1 MATADQLGVWIL
13 ANKDKKGT
21 PEFAKVVK
29 GYAALRDTESAPTP
43 AAPTPTAAAEPERA
57 AGVERS
63 GILGT
68 GLDILQA
75 GVEVPLAV
83 LTGGGAA
90 AGAGLKGLYTLG
102 ATGGDGAAAAQA
114 VEEAQQKYT
123 YAPRGA
129 PAQRITN
136 ALGEIGSY
144 VNKPGEAIASA
155 GYPGTGAAVT
165 TGLNALSLLGGP
177 ALTGL
182 SRAAS
187 GANVGTMLRRI
198 PTAPRASARQQQTGA
213 VSLSGA
219 PAPMPAPAAA
229 AVPPPA
235 PPTLSAVATPPPPP
249 AGPTYSRAALLEMGR
264 QFKRDNPTATAAERA
279 ANMTEM
285 ARLSG
290 DEARVADVAGRNLLD
305 YAATMP
311 GETSTALSAMQRSR
325 AVGRPERLDP
335 VVEIM
340 SGGAGRAAT
349 VASDLVTTQQATATP
364 LYNAVNAIDIV
375 ITPALSRTLT
385 ALKDSGAFTR
395 AREIAIADEVPFVLD
410 DAQLSTPGRS
420 VNMSVLDQIMQA
432 QSDMIKATK
441 VSQPVLSRSYVRLN
455 DRFKTA
461 LDTLTG
467 GAYKAARDAFAG
479 PAKSLTALELGR
491 TSGNRNAA
499 QRAEDMAGMGP
510 AELQHYRIGAAEQLR
525 EQIGD
530 RPGQNKLMNEEYSR
544 NTREQLREIVGSP
557 AAYEE
562 ALKIIKNEKTLKE
575 LESVGKGSQT
585 AARLAMDEDM
595 AANAVAGLSEVTRAA
610 TAGDWKAGLNFFMKY
625 AKSLRLRESVRNEIG
640 RALMS
645 KDPNIFALIEAA
657 QAEALAARA
666 SAARAAI
673 PAAAVTAGPQP
684 ATRTNQLGP

>member
-1 MATADQLGVWIL
+1 MATADQLNVWIL

-29 GYAALRDTESAPTP
+29 AYAALRDTESAPAP
-43 AAPTPTAAAEPERA
+43 AAAPTAEPERA
-57 AGVERS
+57 TGVNRP

-75 GVEVPLAV
+75 GVEVPLSM
-83 LTGGGAA
+83 LTGAVAA
-90 AGAGLKGLYTLG
+90 PVAGARGLGTLLG
-102 ATGGDGAAAAQA
+102 TGGYGPAGAQA

-123 YAPRGA
+123 FAPRTAYGQA
-129 PAQRITN
+129 ATN
-136 ALGEIGSY
+136 ALGELFSNI
-144 VNKPGEAIASA
+144 NKPGEAVASA
-155 GYPGTGAAVT
+155 GYPGMGTGVT
-165 TGLNALSLLGGP
+165 TGLNALAMVLGGP
-177 ALTGL
+177 AIG
-182 SRAAS
+182 RAAGMAR
-187 GANVGTMLRRI
+187 GAPAMLRQGI
-198 PTAPRASARQQQTGA
+198 NAPRASARQQQTGA

-219 PAPMPAPAAA
+219 PAAA

-235 PPTLSAVATPPPPP
+235 PPPLSAVATPPPPP
-249 AGPTYSRAALLEMGR
+249 AGPAYSRAALLEMGR

-290 DEARVADVAGRNLLD
+290 GEARVADVAGRNLLD
-305 YAATMP
+305 YTATMP
-311 GETSTALSAMQRSR
+311 GETNTALSAMQRSR

-349 VASDLVTTQQATATP
+349 VASDLIATQQATAKP
-364 LYNAVNAIDIV
+364 LYNAVNAMDVV

-385 ALKDSGAFTR
+385 AIKDSGAFAR
-395 AREIAIADEVPFVLD
+395 AREIAIANEVPFVLD
-410 DAQLSTPGRS
+410 DAQLTTPGRS
-420 VNMSVLDQIMQA
+420 VNMRELDL
-432 QSDMIKATK
+432 IKRGVDDLVTATSEK
-441 VSQPVLSRSYVRLN
+441 QPTLSNSYVGLVNRY
-455 DRFKTA
+455 KTA

-479 PAKSLTALELGR
+479 PAKSLTALEKGR
-491 TSGNRNAA
+491 KSGNRNAG
-499 QRAEDMAGMGP
+499 QRAEDMADMGP

-544 NTREQLREIVGSP
+544 NVREQLQEIASSP
-557 AAYEE
+557 AAYED
-562 ALKIIKNEKTLKE
+562 ALKIIKNERTLKD

-595 AANAVAGLSEVTRAA
+595 ATNAVAGLSEVTRAA

-640 RALMS
+640 RALLS
-645 KDPNIFALIEAA
+645 KDPNLFGLIEAA

-666 SAARAAI
+666 TAARAAI
-673 PAAAVTAGPQP
+673 PTAGVTAGQQP
-684 ATRTNQLGP
+684 ATRTNQLGQ

>member
-1 MATADQLGVWIL
+1 MAISSAEMAKWLI
-13 ANKDKKGT
+13 ANQAKKGT
-21 PEFAKVVK
+21 SDFDKVLRT
-29 GYAALRDTESAPTP
+29 YDASMAAPVDAGVTQTP
-43 AAPTPTAAAEPERA
+43 AVAAEPERA
-57 AGVERS
+57 AGVERP

-75 GVEVPLAV
+75 GVEVPFAV

-90 AGAGLKGLYTLG
+90 AGAGLKGLYELA

-114 VEEAQQKYT
+114 VEGTQQKYT

-129 PAQRITN
+129 YGQAATN
-136 ALGEIGSY
+136 ALGELFGY
-144 VNKPGEAIASA
+144 VNRPGEEIASA
-155 GYPGTGAAVT
+155 GYPELGTGVT
-165 TGLNALSLLGGP
+165 TGLQGALMVLGGP
-177 ALTGL
+177 AIGGL
-182 SRAAS
+182 SRAAR
-187 GANVGTMLRRI
+187 GAPAMLRQGI
-198 PTAPRASARQQQTGA
+198 TAPRASARQQQTGA

-235 PPTLSAVATPPPPP
+235 PPPLSAVATPPPPP

-264 QFKRDNPTATAAERA
+264 QFNRDNPTATAAERA

-290 DEARVADVAGRNLLD
+290 GEARVADVAGRNLLD
-305 YAATMP
+305 YTAIMP
-311 GETSTALSAMQRSR
+311 GETNTALSAMQRSR

-335 VVEIM
+335 VVDIM

-349 VASDLVTTQQATATP
+349 VASDLVATQRATATP
-364 LYNAVNAIDIV
+364 LYNAVNAIDVV
-375 ITPALSRTLT
+375 ITPALSRTLI
-385 ALKDSGAFTR
+385 AIKDSGAFAR
-395 AREIAIADEVPFVLD
+395 AREIATANEVPFVLD
-410 DAQLSTPGRS
+410 DAQLTTPGRT
-420 VNMSVLDQIMQA
+420 VNMRELDL
-432 QSDMIKATK
+432 IKQGVDDLVTATREK
-441 VSQPVLSRSYVRLN
+441 QPTLSGSYVGLVNRY
-455 DRFKTA
+455 KTA

-479 PAKSLTALELGR
+479 PAKSLTALEKGR
-491 TSGNRNAA
+491 KSGNRNAG
-499 QRAEDMAGMGP
+499 QRAEDMADMGP

-530 RPGQNKLMNEEYSR
+530 RPGQNRLMNEEYSR
-544 NTREQLREIVGSP
+544 NVREQLQEIASSP

-562 ALKIIKNEKTLKE
+562 TLKIIKNEKKLKE
-575 LESVGKGSQT
+575 LESVGQGSQT

-595 AANAVAGLSEVTRAA
+595 ATNAVAGLSEVTRAA

-640 RALMS
+640 RALLS
-645 KDPNIFALIEAA
+645 KDPNIFGLIEAA

-673 PAAAVTAGPQP
+673 PAAVVTAGPQP
-684 ATRTNQLGP
+684 ATRTNQLGR

>member
-1 MATADQLGVWIL
+1 MAATNAQLAAWLI
-13 ANKDKKGT
+13 ANRDKKGT
-21 PEFAKVVK
+21 PEF
-29 GYAALRDTESAPTP
+29 DTVGRQYVATKSGQTE
-43 AAPTPTAAAEPERA
+43 PTPTAAAAAARA
-57 AGVERS
+57 AGVERP

-75 GVEVPLAV
+75 GVEVPFAV

-90 AGAGLKGLYTLG
+90 AGAGLKGLYSLG
-102 ATGGDGAAAAQA
+102 ATGGDGAAAAKA
-114 VEEAQQKYT
+114 VEGTQQKYT
-123 YAPRGA
+123 YAPRGVYGQA
-129 PAQRITN
+129 VTN
-136 ALGEIGSY
+136 ALGELFGY
-144 VNKPGEAIASA
+144 VNRPGEAIASA
-155 GYPGTGAAVT
+155 GYPELGTGVT
-165 TGLNALSLLGGP
+165 TGLQGALMLLGGP
-177 ALTGL
+177 AIGDL
-182 SRAAS
+182 SRAAR
-187 GANVGTMLRRI
+187 GAPAMLRRGI
-198 PTAPRASARQQQTGA
+198 TAPSASARQRQTGA

-219 PAPMPAPAAA
+219 PAPMPAPAVA

-235 PPTLSAVATPPPPP
+235 PPPLSAVAPPPPP

-290 DEARVADVAGRNLLD
+290 GEARVADVAGRNLLD
-305 YAATMP
+305 YAAIMP
-311 GETSTALSAMQRSR
+311 GETNTALSAMQRSR

-335 VVEIM
+335 VVDIM

-349 VASDLVTTQQATATP
+349 VASDLVATQRATATP
-364 LYNAVNAIDIV
+364 LYNVVNAMDV
-375 ITPALSRTLT
+375 VLTPALSRTLT
-385 ALKDSGAFTR
+385 AIKDSGAFAR

-410 DAQLSTPGRS
+410 DAQLTTPGRT
-420 VNMSVLDQIMQA
+420 VNMRELDL
-432 QSDMIKATK
+432 IKRGVDDLVTATSEK
-441 VSQPVLSRSYVRLN
+441 QPTLSGSYVGLN
-455 DRFKTA
+455 DRYKTA

-479 PAKSLTALELGR
+479 PAKSLEALEKGR
-491 TSGNRNAA
+491 KSGNRNAA
-499 QRAEDMAGMGP
+499 QRAEDTARMGP

-530 RPGQNKLMNEEYSR
+530 RPGQNRLMNEEYSR
-544 NTREQLREIVGSP
+544 NVREQLQEIVGSP
-557 AAYEE
+557 AAYED
-562 ALKIIKNEKTLKE
+562 ALKLIKNEKKLKE
-575 LESVGKGSQT
+575 LESVGQGSQT

-610 TAGDWKAGLNFFMKY
+610 TAGDWNAGLNFFMKY

-645 KDPNIFALIEAA
+645 KDPNIFGLIEAA

-673 PAAAVTAGPQP
+673 PTMVVTAGPQP
-684 ATRTNQLGP
+684 VTRTNQLGP

>member
-1 MATADQLGVWIL
+1 MAATNAQMAAWLI

-21 PEFAKVVK
+21 ADFETVAQHYTANMASPTDK
-29 GYAALRDTESAPTP
+29 GAAPAP
-43 AAPTPTAAAEPERA
+43 AAAPAAEPERA
-57 AGVERS
+57 MGVERP

-75 GVEVPLAV
+75 GVEVPLA
-83 LTGGGAA
+83 LATG
-90 AGAGLKGLYTLG
+90 AGAGVVAGAQGLGTLLG
-102 ATGGDGAAAAQA
+102 TGGYGPAGAQA

-123 YAPRGA
+123 FAPRTAYGQA
-129 PAQRITN
+129 ATN
-136 ALGEIGSY
+136 ALGELFSNI
-144 VNKPGEAIASA
+144 NKPGEAVASA
-155 GYPGTGAAVT
+155 GYPGMGTGVT
-165 TGLNALSLLGGP
+165 TGLNALAMVLGGP
-177 ALTGL
+177 AIG
-182 SRAAS
+182 RAAGMAR
-187 GANVGTMLRRI
+187 GAPAMLRQGI
-198 PTAPRASARQQQTGA
+198 NAPRASARQQQTGA

-235 PPTLSAVATPPPPP
+235 PPPLSAVATPPPPP
-249 AGPTYSRAALLEMGR
+249 AGPVYSRAALLEMGR

-290 DEARVADVAGRNLLD
+290 GEARVADVAGRNLLD
-305 YAATMP
+305 YAAIMP

-349 VASDLVTTQQATATP
+349 VASDLVATQRATAAP
-364 LYNAVNAIDIV
+364 LYTEVHAMDVPVTPQLSAILD
-375 ITPALSRTLT
+375 ALRG
-385 ALKDSGAFTR
+385 SGAFKGAQRIARAERVPFAPSDSSLTTLNMR
-395 AREIAIADEVPFVLD
+395 QLDLIKQAADDLVASAREKTPTLARSLGNLNTEYKAI
-410 DAQLSTPGRS
+410 
-420 VNMSVLDQIMQA
+420 
-432 QSDMIKATK
+432 
-441 VSQPVLSRSYVRLN
+441 
-455 DRFKTA
+455 
-461 LDTLTG
+461 LDTATG
-467 GAYKAARDAFAG
+467 GAYADARAAFAG
-479 PAKSLTALELGR
+479 PAKSLDALELGR
-491 TSGNRNAA
+491 KSGSRNAG

-530 RPGQNKLMNEEYSR
+530 RPGQNRLMNEEYSR
-544 NTREQLREIVGSP
+544 NVREQLQEIASSP

-562 ALKIIKNEKTLKE
+562 ALKIIKNERTLKD

-595 AANAVAGLSEVTRAA
+595 ATNAVAGLSEVTRAA

-625 AKSLRLRESVRNEIG
+625 AKSLRLREPVRNEIG
-640 RALMS
+640 RALLS
-645 KDPNIFALIEAA
+645 KDPNIFGLIEAA

-666 SAARAAI
+666 TTARAAI
-673 PAAAVTAGPQP
+673 PTAAVTAGQQP
-684 ATRTNQLGP
+684 ATRTNQLGR

>member
-29 GYAALRDTESAPTP
+29 GYAALRDTESAPAP
-43 AAPTPTAAAEPERA
+43 AAAPAAAAEPERA
-57 AGVERS
+57 TGVERP

-75 GVEVPLAV
+75 GVEVPLSM
-83 LTGGGAA
+83 LTG
-90 AGAGLKGLYTLG
+90 AGAGAGAGVKGLYTLG
-102 ATGGDGAAAAQA
+102 ATGGDGAAAAKA
-114 VEEAQQKYT
+114 VEDTQQKYT
-123 YAPRGA
+123 FAPRTAYGQA
-129 PAQRITN
+129 ATN
-136 ALGEIGSY
+136 ALSELFSNI
-144 VNKPGEAIASA
+144 NKPGEAVASA
-155 GYPGTGAAVT
+155 GYPGMGTGVT
-165 TGLNALSLLGGP
+165 TGLNALAMVLGGP
-177 ALTGL
+177 AIG
-182 SRAAS
+182 RAAGMAR
-187 GANVGTMLRRI
+187 GAPAMLRQGI
-198 PTAPRASARQQQTGA
+198 NAPRASARQQQTGA

-249 AGPTYSRAALLEMGR
+249 AGPVYSRAALLEMGR

-290 DEARVADVAGRNLLD
+290 NEARVADVAGRNLLD
-305 YAATMP
+305 YAAIMP
-311 GETSTALSAMQRSR
+311 GETNTALSAMQRSR

-349 VASDLVTTQQATATP
+349 VANDLIATQQATAKP

-385 ALKDSGAFTR
+385 ALRDSGAFTR

-410 DAQLSTPGRS
+410 DAQLLTPGRS
-420 VNMSVLDQIMQA
+420 VNMAVLDQIMQA
-432 QSDMIKATK
+432 QSDMIKAT
-441 VSQPVLSRSYVRLN
+441 SAAQPVLSRSYVRLN
-455 DRFKTA
+455 DRFKSA

-479 PAKSLTALELGR
+479 PAKSLDALEKGR
-491 TSGNRNAA
+491 KSGNRNAG

-530 RPGQNKLMNEEYSR
+530 RPGQNRLMNEEYSR
-544 NTREQLREIVGSP
+544 NVREQLQEIASSP

-595 AANAVAGLSEVTRAA
+595 ATNAVAGLSEVARAA
-610 TAGDWKAGLNFFMKY
+610 TAGDWNAGLNFFMKY
-625 AKSLRLRESVRNEIG
+625 AKSLRLREPVRNEIG
-640 RALMS
+640 RALLS
-645 KDPNIFALIEAA
+645 KDPSIFKLIESA

-666 SAARAAI
+666 TAARAAI
-673 PAAAVTAGPQP
+673 PTAGVTAGQQP
-684 ATRTNQLGP
+684 APRNNQLGR

>member
-1 MATADQLGVWIL
+1 MATSPLKLPAGFTLETAPATSL
-13 ANKDKKGT
+13 AL
-21 PEFAKVVK
+21 PEGF
-29 GYAALRDTESAPTP
+29 
-43 AAPTPTAAAEPERA
+43 
-57 AGVERS
+57 
-63 GILGT
+63 
-68 GLDILQA
+68 
-75 GVEVPLAV
+75 
-83 LTGGGAA
+83 
-90 AGAGLKGLYTLG
+90 TLG
-102 ATGGDGAAAAQA
+102 APPDSGPQPARDRPGFLGGAIDIGQGLYEVPAALLTGMGAGVYAGLEGLSQLGGTGGDGAAAAKA
-114 VEEAQQKYT
+114 VEDTQRKYT
-123 YAPRGA
+123 YQPRGVS
-129 PAQRITN
+129 AQRITN
-136 ALGEIGSY
+136 DLGELFSNI
-144 VNKPGEAIASA
+144 NKPGEAIASA
-155 GYPGTGAAVT
+155 GYPGMGTGVT
-165 TGLNALSLLGGP
+165 TGLNALALVFGGP
-177 ALTGL
+177 AAGALG
-182 SRAAS
+182 RAAS
-187 GANVGTMLRRI
+187 GANVGAMLRRVG
-198 PTAPRASARQQQTGA
+198 TAPSASARQQQTGA

-235 PPTLSAVATPPPPP
+235 PPPLSGVATPPPPP

-290 DEARVADVAGRNLLD
+290 GEARVADVAGRNLLD
-305 YAATMP
+305 YTAIMP
-311 GETSTALSAMQRSR
+311 GETNTALSAMQRSR

-335 VVEIM
+335 VVDIM

-349 VASDLVTTQQATATP
+349 VASDLVATQRATATP
-364 LYNAVNAIDIV
+364 LYNVVNAMDV
-375 ITPALSRTLT
+375 VLTPALSRTLT
-385 ALKDSGAFTR
+385 AIKDSGAFAR

-410 DAQLSTPGRS
+410 DAQLTTPGRT
-420 VNMSVLDQIMQA
+420 VNMRELDY
-432 QSDMIKATK
+432 IKRGVDDLVAATSEK
-441 VSQPVLSRSYVRLN
+441 QPTLSGSYVGLV
-455 DRFKTA
+455 DRYKTA

-479 PAKSLTALELGR
+479 PAKSLEALEKGR
-491 TSGNRNAA
+491 KSGNRNAA
-499 QRAEDMAGMGP
+499 QRAEDTARMGP

-530 RPGQNKLMNEEYSR
+530 RPGQNRLMNEEYSR
-544 NTREQLREIVGSP
+544 NVREQLQEIVGSP

-562 ALKIIKNEKTLKE
+562 SLKIIKNEKKLKE
-575 LESVGKGSQT
+575 LESVGQGSQT

-673 PAAAVTAGPQP
+673 PAAVVTAGPQP